1 MRKYWV
7 LYKNSVQ
14 SALAYRA
21 PISIWTL
28 GSILSLMTIAF
39 VWLSSSNNVIGN
51 YSRNEL
57 ITYAVLGVFVGWLTG
72 WNPFPGVKD
81 HIKSGKLSVRVL
93 LKPVSFYID
102 RLAYEFGWRSIFT
115 VLGLSL
121 SSLAAVLFWS
131 HLFFPT
137 SSPSIILCVLSLILT
152 ILLQFNI
159 SMCLGLL
166 AFWVTELES
175 INAVKYLFVNLLGGA
190 AVPMVLLPKGVRV
203 VVDFL
208 PFRYM
213 FSFPIEVFQ
222 GKAGSNSEMITG
234 FLCAIFWVFITTLL
248 YKFLWQTGLKKYSSV
263 GN

>member
-1 MRKYWV
+1 MRKYFA

-21 PISIWTL
+21 PISIWTI

-39 VWLSSSNNVIGN
+39 VWLSSSNDMIGN

-57 ITYAVLGVFVGWLTG
+57 ITYAVVGVFVGWLTG

-81 HIKSGKLSVRVL
+81 QIKKGKISVTIL
-93 LKPVSFYID
+93 LKPVSFYFD
-102 RLAYEFGWRSIFT
+102 RLVNEFGWRSIFT
-115 VLGLSL
+115 LLGLAL
-121 SSLAAVLFWS
+121 SAFAAFLFWN
-131 HLFFPT
+131 HLVYPVNT
-137 SSPSIILCVLSLILT
+137 PSITLCAASLI
-152 ILLQFNI
+152 IAIFLQFNI
-159 SMCLGLL
+159 SISLGLL

-175 INAVKYLFVNLLGGA
+175 INSVKYLFVNLLGGA
-190 AVPMVLLPKGVRV
+190 AVPMVLLPSGVRT

-222 GKAGSNSEMITG
+222 GKVVGDQNIIIG
-234 FLCAIFWVFITTLL
+234 FACGVFWIIVTSLL
-248 YKFLWQTGLKKYSSV
+248 YRFLWREGLKKYSSV
-263 GN
+263 GG